1 MNAIDL
7 ITYDI
12 PPLVHTDSGEKA
24 MNWMDEFK
32 VSHLPVL
39 KNGKYVGLV
48 SETDILDKLD
58 FSEDLDVLFQH
69 LPRPYVKADAHLFEI
84 LAKISEFKISVM
96 PILDDQEKYL
106 GCTNIFELMTTIANT
121 SSMKEK
127 GGILVLEVSQSDYSM
142 AQIGQIVESNNAKI
156 LSSTILSD
164 ASSTNLDITL
174 KINQLDLTHIIQ
186 TFERY
191 DYVVKAQYQ
200 NGMGSDDLKLRYDI
214 LMNYLKY

>member
-7 ITYDI
+7 ITHDI

-39 KNGKYVGLV
+39 KNGNYVGLV